1 MNREDLFACFDK
13 ASEVFAQ
20 RTTNQMNAADEE
32 EEDELEARMQEE
44 ELARLVAEQMGIK
57 LEAFEEEAAQPEE

>member
-20 RTTNQMNAADEE
+20 RTANQMNAADEE

>member
-1 MNREDLFACFDK
+1 MKREDLFACFDK

-20 RTTNQMNAADEE
+20 RTANQMNAADEE

-44 ELARLVAEQMGIK
+44 ELARLVAAELGIK
-57 LEAFEEEAAQPEE
+57 LEELEEETQQPEE